1 MGLVLG
7 SCRRRRLMYLTLS
20 SLSPLVFLNL
30 IFLYQTGLDILLFFI
45 MGESQDNKT
54 AEQKILKWGELSRSE
69 GYDVWSLYYSA
80 DEIWC

>member
-1 MGLVLG
+1 MSETPAYVP
-7 SCRRRRLMYLTLS
+7 YIVIVV
-20 SLSPLVFLNL
+20 PLVFLIL
-30 IFLYQTGLDILLFFI
+30 IFLYQTGLDIILFFI

-69 GYDVWSLYYSA
+69 GYDVWSLYYST